1 MRCLALILLAAACSG
16 PPPLATLK
24 DKQGPV
30 ERDTAAKVG
39 AWLPAEVGAR
49 FGLGDGV
56 VTRAAASAHLS
67 LDDRTVL
74 ALGAETLV
82 RFSPTAPPAH
92 TFAFDV
98 ETGAAT
104 LQAGDEPVDL
114 RMRIGLARIDR
125 GSTVVLTPAGPRL
138 RFEVR
143 VGRAVLGASEPLGAG
158 SRVLVDSSGAVEPAP
173 MDSSRDALARANLEL
188 ADPTGAITAVVRG
201 RGGSVKTRAGW
212 KPLGEGAA
220 ELAAGSELTTG
231 AETSIEIERDGQ
243 HAVLGQNGRY
253 TIGPRDG
260 VLVNAWRGRVLA
272 GGEHAL
278 RIEVPGGVILIA
290 ADGRAAIDV
299 GPRRTVLSAQTLDA
313 VIETGERRQTVAAG
327 HSASIG
333 PSGEL
338 RLDAGQPGPAEEERN
353 DALSFADLDLPSGA
367 SATIHD
373 PVPPSAVRFTF
384 DDVCPRGGLVQLM
397 QGNRTLRRGSGAE
410 GVALSVPPGRHRY
423 EVRCEGERRAAR
435 SGQVTV
441 LADAATRS
449 IAVKPPSSAL
459 VADGRKY
466 TVLYQNR
473 LPVVSLSWAN
483 PPLTTALRL
492 VHEFGGKS
500 ETLSLAQPRRE
511 FASGELTE
519 GHHVFHFEG
528 GGQVSRKTTVD
539 IVFDNAAPR
548 ASLSL
553 PPVLDAK
560 PGQAVAVTGTALP
573 GSQVWIEGERAPLD
587 AGGRFS
593 ANVTLPRDRHALVI
607 RLAQPGRGTHYYLRR
622 GQSP

>member
-1 MRCLALILLAAACSG
+1 MRCLALVLLAAACSG
-16 PPPLATLK
+16 PAPLATLK
-24 DKQGPV
+24 DKRGPV
-30 ERDTAAKVG
+30 ERDTAAQVG
-39 AWLPAEVGAR
+39 AWQPADVGAS

-56 VTRAAASAHLS
+56 VTRTEASAHLA
-67 LDDRTVL
+67 LDDGTLL

-82 RFSPTAPPAH
+82 RFSSSPPPAH

-114 RMRIGLARIDR
+114 RMRIGLARIER
-125 GSTVVLTPAGPRL
+125 GSTVVLTPSGPRL

-158 SRVLVDSSGAVEPAP
+158 ARVLVDSSGTVEPEP
-173 MDSSRDALARANLEL
+173 SDSSRDALARANLEL
-188 ADPTGAITAVVRG
+188 ADPTGAIAAVVRG
-201 RGGSVKTRAGW
+201 RGGSVRTQAGW

-220 ELAAGSELTTG
+220 QLAAGSELSTG

-253 TIGPRDG
+253 LIGPRDG
-260 VLVNAWRGRVLA
+260 VLVNASRGRVIA
-272 GGEHAL
+272 GGERAL

-290 ADGRAAIDV
+290 ADGRAALDV
-299 GPRRTVLSAQTLDA
+299 GARRTVLSAEALDA

-327 HSASIG
+327 HAASLG
-333 PSGEL
+333 SSGEL
-338 RLDAGQPGPAEEERN
+338 RLDAPESSGEEERN
-353 DALSFADLDLPSGA
+353 DALSFADLELPSGV

-384 DDVCPRGGLVQLM
+384 GDICPAGGRVQLIH
-397 QGNRTLRRGSGAE
+397 GSRTSRRGVAAE
-410 GVALSVPPGRHRY
+410 SVALSIPPGSHRY
-423 EVRCEGERRAAR
+423 ELRCEGERRVAR
-435 SGQVTV
+435 SGQITV

-449 IAVKPPSSAL
+449 IASKPPISAL

-473 LPVVSLSWAN
+473 LPAVSLSWPNA
-483 PPLTTALRL
+483 PATTSLRL
-492 VHEFGGKS
+492 VHVFGGKS
-500 ETLSLAQPRRE
+500 ETLSLAQARRE

-528 GGQVSRKTTVD
+528 GGQVSRQTTVD

-560 PGQAVAVTGTALP
+560 PGDVVAVSGTALP

-587 AGGRFS
+587 TGGRFS
-593 ANVTLPRDRHALVI
+593 ANVTLPRERHALVI

>member
-1 MRCLALILLAAACSG
+1 MRRLCLVLLAVACSG
-16 PPPLATLK
+16 PAPLATLK

-39 AWLPAEVGAR
+39 AWLPADVGAS

-56 VTRAAASAHLS
+56 VTRAEASAHLA
-67 LDDRTVL
+67 LDDGTVL

-82 RFSPTAPPAH
+82 RFSSTPPPAH

-114 RMRIGLARIDR
+114 RMRIGLARIER
-125 GSTVVLTPAGPRL
+125 GSTVVLTPSGPRL

-143 VGRAVLGASEPLGAG
+143 VGRAVLGASESLGAG
-158 SRVLVDSSGAVEPAP
+158 DRVLVDSSGAVEPEP
-173 MDSSRDALARANLEL
+173 SDSSRDALARANLEL

-201 RGGSVKTRAGW
+201 RGGSVRTRAGW
-212 KPLGEGAA
+212 TPLGEGAA
-220 ELAAGSELTTG
+220 QLAAGSELTTG

-253 TIGPRDG
+253 LIGPRDG
-260 VLVNAWRGRVLA
+260 VLVNASRGRVMA
-272 GGEHAL
+272 GGERAL

-290 ADGRAAIDV
+290 ADGRAAIDI
-299 GPRRTVLSAQTLDA
+299 GARRTVLSAETFDA

-327 HSASIG
+327 HAASLG

-338 RLDAGQPGPAEEERN
+338 RLDATALGSSEEERN
-353 DALSFADLDLPSGA
+353 DALSFADLELPSGV

-384 DDVCPRGGLVQLM
+384 GDVCPSGGHVQLTH
-397 QGNRTLRRGSGAE
+397 GSRPLRRGAGAQS
-410 GVALSVPPGRHRY
+410 VALSVPPGSHRY
-423 EVRCEGERRAAR
+423 ELRCEGERRAAR
-435 SGQVTV
+435 SGQITV

-449 IAVKPPSSAL
+449 IASRPPSSAL
-459 VADGRKY
+459 AADGRKY

-473 LPVVSLSWAN
+473 LPLVSLSWPNA
-483 PPLTTALRL
+483 PLTTSVRL

-560 PGQAVAVTGTALP
+560 PGDVVAVSGTALP
-573 GSQVWIEGERAPLD
+573 GSQVWIEGVRAPLD

-593 ANVTLPRDRHALVI
+593 ASVALPGERHALVI